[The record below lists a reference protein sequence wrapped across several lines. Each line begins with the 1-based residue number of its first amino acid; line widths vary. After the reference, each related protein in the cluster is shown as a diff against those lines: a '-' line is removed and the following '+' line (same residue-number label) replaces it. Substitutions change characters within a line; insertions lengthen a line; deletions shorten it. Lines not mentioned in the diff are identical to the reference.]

1 MEIGEVVDVVVGNS
15 WDFSIF
21 GWKIFCEKKIVLC
34 IDLEI
39 KKGIFY
45 CLMFFILGEL

>member
-1 MEIGEVVDVVVGNS
+1 MLLLEIVGILVFL
-15 WDFSIF
+15 DEKYFV
-21 GWKIFCEKKIVLC
+21 KKKIVLC